1 MSSETAA
8 GPSSLEMDYTR
19 LTSHRPQLWTEAFQV
34 YSFHEHMIVSVFNK
48 NVLLNV
54 LCSYPCTVRS
64 LELVADIMEPDYLS
78 VTVRV
83 NGYCNDSYTVTLAFG
98 TGPKTGGCKAGLNA
112 TSVTLAPGDTNRF
125 STYTDSLPLP
135 ANHTYC
141 YLINGVPHAFIDAGP
156 SPGPSGATVTLSDTL
171 LMILLVAVALG

>member
-1 MSSETAA
+1 MSIWNSCRAIIPGDGLYKANFTQTTTMDR
-8 GPSSLEMDYTR
+8 GFSSLFFSRTYD
-19 LTSHRPQLWTEAFQV
+19 L
-34 YSFHEHMIVSVFNK
+34 
-48 NVLLNV
+48 
-54 LCSYPCTVRS
+54 RS

-78 VTVRV
+78 VTGRV

-112 TSVTLAPGDTNRF
+112 TSVILAPGDTNRF
-125 STYTDSLPLP
+125 FTYTDSLPLP

>member
-1 MSSETAA
+1 M
-8 GPSSLEMDYTR
+8 
-19 LTSHRPQLWTEAFQV
+19 F
-34 YSFHEHMIVSVFNK
+34 
-48 NVLLNV
+48 
-54 LCSYPCTVRS
+54 CSMYYAPIPYTVRS

-112 TSVTLAPGDTNRF
+112 TSVILAPGDTNRF
-125 STYTDSLPLP
+125 FTYTDSLPLP

-141 YLINGVPHAFIDAGP
+141 YLINGVPHAFIDPGP
-156 SPGPSGATVTLSDTL
+156 SPGPSGATVTLSNTL